1 MKLKSSL
8 KDWEIAREMFG
19 SNTKDICKI
28 VKKLRDKGEITP
40 HCDGW
45 SLIHERGKED
55 SDWLISN
62 DLLE

>member
-19 SNTKDICKI
+19 SNKKDICKI
-28 VKKLRDKGEITP
+28 VKKLREKGETIP

-45 SLIHERGKED
+45 NLIYEKGKED
-55 SDWLISN
+55 SEWLISN